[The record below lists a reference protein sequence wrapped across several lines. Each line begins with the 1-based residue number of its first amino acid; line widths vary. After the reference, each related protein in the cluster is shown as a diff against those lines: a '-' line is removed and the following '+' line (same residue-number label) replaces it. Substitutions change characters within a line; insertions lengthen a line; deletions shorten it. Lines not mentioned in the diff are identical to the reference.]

1 MRIGIAA
8 DYGKHANAS
17 SLNLIARKV
26 FLELGKLMNEK
37 KTFTVAAIKYHDIGI
52 GDVNQHFD
60 CVNVPNMGGYRFP
73 PMKALTSNNLSLGVV
88 GIDEVVLREQ
98 AYETTPQWRINK
110 PIIEREVPKWE
121 KYIDKIRFI
130 HASTNSDKEQFT
142 KYLKIPE
149 KKIHVIPYGVD
160 HEIFKPNLNKEVTR
174 KKILSKFFLK
184 DSPYFIHVSEA
195 NWARKNI
202 FRMLDAYEL
211 AKSKGI
217 KHSLIIVGKI
227 KQPVI
232 DRASH
237 INGVIVLGFVSEGDL
252 ATLMQCA
259 DALILPSLHEGF
271 GFPLVESMACG
282 VPAIT
287 SNVFSPPE
295 IVGNAGLLV
304 DPYNVSEIADKM
316 NEISTNKTLQE
327 TLSVSALERS
337 KSFSWEHTAKKLLQS
352 MEQTTKQ
359 TSRDFRFFEDV
370 DVAAYRTIATVCE
383 ILPELHMIRRDLL
396 GANYSPII
404 SWALEHG
411 LEHPEVK
418 DFLIPFKDWLISH
431 SDEKYDPVKIQKVQ

>member
-1 MRIGIAA
+1 MRIGVAV

-17 SLNLIARKV
+17 SLNLIAKKV
-26 FLELGKLMNEK
+26 FLELGRLMNEK
-37 KTFTVAAIKYHDIGI
+37 KSFTVTALKYDDVGI

-60 CVNVPNMGGYRFP
+60 CINIPNMGGYRFP
-73 PMKALTSNNLSLGVV
+73 PMKVLTSNNLSIGLV
-88 GIDEVVLREQ
+88 GIDEVVLGEQ

-121 KYIDKIRFI
+121 KYMNKIKFV
-130 HASTNSDKEQFT
+130 HASTNSDKEQFM

-149 KKIHVIPYGVD
+149 EKIHVIPYGVD
-160 HEIFKPNLNKEVTR
+160 HEIFRPSINKEETR
-174 KKILSKFFLK
+174 KKILSKFFVK
-184 DSPYFIHVSEA
+184 NSPYFIHVSEA

-217 KHSLIIVGKI
+217 KHNLIIVGRV

-237 INGVIVLGFVSEGDL
+237 INGVIVLGFISEGDL

-271 GFPLVESMACG
+271 GFPLVEAMACG
-282 VPAIT
+282 VPIIT
-287 SNVFSPPE
+287 SKVFSPPE
-295 IVGNAGLLV
+295 IVEDAGLLV
-304 DPYNVSEIADKM
+304 DPYNVSEMTSKM
-316 NEISTNKTLQE
+316 IEISTNMTLRE

-337 KSFSWEHTAKKLLQS
+337 KGFSWEHTAKKLLQS
-352 MEQTTKQ
+352 IEQTTKQ
-359 TSRDFRFFEDV
+359 TPRDFKFFEDV

-383 ILPELHMIRRDLL
+383 ILPELHMVRKDLL

-411 LEHPEVK
+411 LEHPAVK
-418 DFLIPFKDWLISH
+418 DFLLPFKEWLISH
-431 SDEKYDPVKIQKVQ
+431 SDEKYDTVKVQKV